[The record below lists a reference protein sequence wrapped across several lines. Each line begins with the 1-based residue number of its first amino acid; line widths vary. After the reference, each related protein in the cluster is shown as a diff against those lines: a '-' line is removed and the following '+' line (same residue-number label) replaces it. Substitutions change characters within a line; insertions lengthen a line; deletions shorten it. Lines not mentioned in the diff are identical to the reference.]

1 MKKSIKTL
9 FTATLLMAAT
19 MLTACGGG
27 DSDVIGGADGP
38 TDIQVGDAYK
48 VAIVKY
54 VDDASLNQIE
64 DAIIAQLEAKEA
76 ELGVNFEI
84 LQYNGQADGAVL
96 NQIAADVLA
105 EEVDAVV
112 PIATPA
118 AVLLQAATEDTD
130 IPVIFSAVS
139 NPVEDGLVAA
149 ADAPGANVTGTS
161 DGIDTEAIFKLMQL
175 QNPDLKKVGL
185 LYDKGQSS
193 SLVSIADAKAFCE
206 ANNIEF
212 VEKTGTTVSEIQAA
226 ADVLAAE
233 KVDAVFTPQDNTV
246 MTAELAIYEKFLDAG
261 IPHYTGADSF
271 ALNGAFMG
279 YGVNY
284 ENLGTLTADMVIEIV
299 VNGADP
305 AATPIQKLQE
315 GILTVNTDTAEALN
329 IDYTIFADYCDEL
342 KEIQTGQS
350 F

>member
-9 FTATLLMAAT
+9 LTTILLAVAT
-19 MLTACGGG
+19 MLSLTACG
-27 DSDVIGGADGP
+27 DGAGAGNDGAR
-38 TDIQVGDAYK
+38 TYK

-64 DAIIAQLEAKEA
+64 DAIVAQLQAKEA
-76 ELGVNFEI
+76 ELDVTFEI
-84 LQYNGQADGAVL
+84 LKYNGQADGAVL

-139 NPVEDGLVAA
+139 NPVEDGLVA
-149 ADAPGANVTGTS
+149 DAEKPGANVTGTS
-161 DGIDTEAIFKLMQL
+161 DGIDTEAIFKLML
-175 QNPDLKKVGL
+175 VQNPDLKKVGL
-185 LYDKGQSS
+185 LYDQGQSS
-193 SLVSIADAKAFCE
+193 SLVSIKDAEKFCK
-206 ANNIEF
+206 ANNIE
-212 VEKTGTTVSEIQAA
+212 VVKKTGTNVGEIQTA
-226 ADVLAAE
+226 ADALVAAE
-233 KVDAVFTPQDNTV
+233 VDAIFTPQDNTV
-246 MTAELAIYEKFLDAG
+246 MTAELAIYEKFTDAK

-284 ENLGTLTADMVIEIV
+284 ENLGTLTADMVVDIV
-299 VNGADP
+299 VNGANP
-305 AATPIQKLQE
+305 AATPVKKLEE
-315 GILTVNTDTAEALN
+315 GILTVNTDTAKALG
-329 IDYTIFADYCDEL
+329 IDFSIFKDYCDEL
-342 KEIQTGQS
+342 KEIQTGQE

>member
-1 MKKSIKTL
+1 MKKSLKTL
-9 FTATLLMAAT
+9 LTTTLLAVAT
-19 MLTACGGG
+19 VFTLTACGGDTG
-27 DSDVIGGADGP
+27 KD
-38 TDIQVGDAYK
+38 DANTYK

-64 DAIIAQLEAKEA
+64 DAIVAQLEAKEA

-84 LQYNGQADGAVL
+84 KKYNGQADGTVL
-96 NQIAADVLA
+96 NQIAVDVVA
-105 EEVDAVV
+105 EEVDAVI

-139 NPVEDGLVAA
+139 NPVEDGLVA
-149 ADAPGANVTGTS
+149 DANKPGANVTGTS
-161 DGIDTEAIFKLMQL
+161 DGIDTEAIFEMMLL
-175 QNPDLKKVGL
+175 QNPDMKKVGL
-185 LYDKGQSS
+185 LYDQGQSS
-193 SLVSIADAKAFCE
+193 SLVSIKDAEKFCK
-206 ANNIEF
+206 ANNIE
-212 VEKTGTTVSEIQAA
+212 VVKKTGTNVSEVQTA
-226 ADVLAAE
+226 ADALVAA

-246 MTAELAIYEKFLDAG
+246 MTAELAIYEKFTDAK

-284 ENLGTLTADMVIEIV
+284 ENLGTLTADMVIDIV
-299 VNGADP
+299 VNGVDP
-305 AATPIQKLQE
+305 AETPVKKLEE
-315 GILTVNTDTAEALN
+315 GILTVNTDTAKVLG
-329 IDYTIFADYCDEL
+329 IDYKIFEDKCDEL
-342 KEIQTGQS
+342 KEITTGQS

>member
-1 MKKSIKTL
+1 MKKSLKTLLTTTLLAVATL
-9 FTATLLMAAT
+9 FT
-19 MLTACGGG
+19 LTACGGDTG
-27 DSDVIGGADGP
+27 KD
-38 TDIQVGDAYK
+38 DANTYK

-64 DAIIAQLEAKEA
+64 DAIVAQLEAKEA

-84 LQYNGQADGAVL
+84 KKYNGQADGTVL
-96 NQIAADVLA
+96 NQIAVDVVA
-105 EEVDAVV
+105 EEVDAVI

-139 NPVEDGLVAA
+139 NPVEDGLVA
-149 ADAPGANVTGTS
+149 DANKPGANVTGTS
-161 DGIDTEAIFKLMQL
+161 DGIDTEAIFEMMLL
-175 QNPDLKKVGL
+175 QNPDMKKVGL
-185 LYDKGQSS
+185 LYDQGQSS
-193 SLVSIADAKAFCE
+193 SLVSIKDAEKFCK
-206 ANNIEF
+206 ANNIE
-212 VEKTGTTVSEIQAA
+212 VVKKTGTNVSEVQTA
-226 ADVLAAE
+226 ADALVAA

-246 MTAELAIYEKFLDAG
+246 MTAELAIYEKFTDAK

-284 ENLGTLTADMVIEIV
+284 ENLGTLTADMVIDIV

-305 AATPIQKLQE
+305 AETPVKKLEE
-315 GILTVNTDTAEALN
+315 GILTVNTDTAKALG
-329 IDYTIFADYCDEL
+329 IDYKIFEDKCDEL
-342 KEIQTGQS
+342 KEITTGQS

>member
-9 FTATLLMAAT
+9 LTTILLAVAT
-19 MLTACGGG
+19 MLSLTACG
-27 DSDVIGGADGP
+27 DGADAGNDGAR
-38 TDIQVGDAYK
+38 TYK

-64 DAIIAQLEAKEA
+64 DAIVAQLQAKEA
-76 ELGVNFEI
+76 ELDVTFEI
-84 LQYNGQADGAVL
+84 LKYNGQADGAVL

-139 NPVEDGLVAA
+139 NPVEDGLVA
-149 ADAPGANVTGTS
+149 DAEKPGANVTGTS
-161 DGIDTEAIFKLMQL
+161 DGIDTEAIFKLML
-175 QNPDLKKVGL
+175 VQNPDLKKVGL
-185 LYDKGQSS
+185 LYDQGQSS
-193 SLVSIADAKAFCE
+193 SLVSIKDAEKFCK
-206 ANNIEF
+206 ANNIE
-212 VEKTGTTVSEIQAA
+212 VVKKTGTNVGEIQTA
-226 ADVLAAE
+226 ADALVAAE
-233 KVDAVFTPQDNTV
+233 VDAIFTPQDNTV
-246 MTAELAIYEKFLDAG
+246 MTAELAIYEKFTDAK

-284 ENLGTLTADMVIEIV
+284 ENLGTLTSDMVVDIV

-305 AATPIQKLQE
+305 AATPVKKLEE
-315 GILTVNTDTAEALN
+315 GILTVNTDTAKALG
-329 IDYTIFADYCDEL
+329 IDFSIFKDYCDEL